1 MHTEDAYY
9 CFMRTEM
16 DVLVLENQIL
26 YKENQKKLDINNDW
40 ISKFEL
46 D

>member
-1 MHTEDAYY
+1 
-9 CFMRTEM
+9 MRTEM